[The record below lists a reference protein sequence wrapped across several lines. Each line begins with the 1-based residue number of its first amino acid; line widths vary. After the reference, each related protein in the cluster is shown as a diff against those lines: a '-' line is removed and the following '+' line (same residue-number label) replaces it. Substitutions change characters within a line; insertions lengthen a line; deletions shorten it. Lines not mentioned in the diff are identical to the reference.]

1 MNVLNIT
8 TKTDFFFKT
17 TLSTSAHKKENLVL
31 LGCSVILGQKEGGGP
46 CHQALSYTPPPPD
59 LTIYCIFLIY
69 VIILWIYTLPH
80 PPLENHCMISW
91 LWVFTPSMMRSDN
104 LSSIRT
110 YIFCVA
116 AFFFITDIGK
126 EKTEL
131 KYLKIQKRCTHTM
144 KTR

>member
-31 LGCSVILGQKEGGGP
+31 LGCSVILGQKEGGG
-46 CHQALSYTPPPPD
+46 LSPSTVIHPPPPD